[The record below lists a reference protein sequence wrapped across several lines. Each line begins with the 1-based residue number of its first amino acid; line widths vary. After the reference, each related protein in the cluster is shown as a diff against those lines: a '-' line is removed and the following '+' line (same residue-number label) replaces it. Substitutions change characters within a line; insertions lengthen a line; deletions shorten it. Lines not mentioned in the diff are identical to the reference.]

1 MAFENLYESKPM
13 QKLQEFGGKMQA
25 NKVCNA
31 ITGGMMGVM
40 SMILA
45 GAVFM
50 VIATLLNL
58 AGIVQTSDAIYQW
71 LNTPYNMTMNI
82 LSVAVA
88 FSVGY
93 AYSKNLELGG
103 TMANGIVTM
112 VLFLLVAAPMQT
124 VTLAGDE
131 AATMTVL
138 DTSFLG
144 GTGLFTALI
153 MPIISVRIIKFCQ
166 DKHITLRMPDSVPQ
180 FLQDS
185 FAALV
190 PLVINIVL
198 WHGLNTLC
206 EMAFTVTLPAAIMGL
221 LAAPLA
227 ALVNGPAII
236 LLVIICMLLWS
247 VGIHGTGVVYTVL
260 LPVIIQATAANA
272 ELVAANQAPV
282 FAPVFL
288 FGVIAT
294 CGGTGNMLPLAI
306 MCTRAK
312 SEQLRAVGKA
322 GLVPAIFN
330 ISEPMAFG
338 VPVMYN
344 PLIAIPFVIN
354 VVITVLIVW
363 VFYAIG
369 FFQAPYILIL
379 TALPIFLANF
389 ANSMAWQN
397 LLIVPIAFVVGWLVY
412 YPFFKMYDKQ
422 LLEQEQGS
430 QE

>member
-25 NKVCNA
+25 NKVCSA

-58 AGIVQTSDAIYQW
+58 AGFVQTTDTIYQW
-71 LNTPYNMTMNI
+71 LITPYNMTMNI

-93 AYSKNLELGG
+93 AYSKNLELTG

-124 VTLAGDE
+124 VTLAGD
-131 AATMTVL
+131 AGTTMTVL
-138 DTSFLG
+138 NTSFLG

-153 MPIISVRIIKFCQ
+153 LPIISVRIIKFCQ
-166 DKHITLRMPDSVPQ
+166 DKHITLSMPDSVPQ

-190 PLVINIVL
+190 PLVINIIL
-198 WHGLNTLC
+198 WHGLNTIC
-206 EMAFTVTLPAAIMGL
+206 ETFMTVTLPAAIMGL
-221 LAAPLA
+221 LAVPLG

-236 LLVIICMLLWS
+236 LLIVICMLLWS

-260 LPVIIQATAANA
+260 LPILIQATATNA
-272 ELVAANQAPV
+272 DLVASGQAPV

-354 VVITVLIVW
+354 VIITVLIVW
-363 VFYAIG
+363 GVYALG
-369 FFQAPYILIL
+369 FFQPPYILIM

-397 LLIVPIAFVVGWLVY
+397 LFIIPIAFIVGWVVY

-430 QE
+430 EA